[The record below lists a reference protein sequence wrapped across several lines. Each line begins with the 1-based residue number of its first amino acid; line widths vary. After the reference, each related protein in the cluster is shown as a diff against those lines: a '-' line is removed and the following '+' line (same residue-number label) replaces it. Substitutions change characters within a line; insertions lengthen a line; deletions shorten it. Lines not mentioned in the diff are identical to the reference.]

1 MKKFI
6 FLVIILA
13 LITIFIPTSNDA
25 QAASLDY
32 NVKVMMNDKLVEF
45 PDQKPFVDNN
55 ASRTFVPL
63 RFVSEA
69 LGCEVDWDSN
79 AQTAI
84 VEREGTY
91 IEMIIGSAKPLVND
105 QTKTLDAPARLENQ
119 RTMVPLRF
127 VSEALGEYVDWDG
140 KTRTVYISD
149 VPREVTEPVEDND
162 TESDNDTGWTIIK
175 PRDGGGGPDTTPVDD
190 TPWTPVVE

>member
-6 FLVIILA
+6 GLILILA
-13 LITIFIPTSNDA
+13 LLTIFIGQNQNA
-25 QAASLDY
+25 YAADIEY
-32 NVKVMMNDKLVEF
+32 NVKVVVNEKAVVF
-45 PDQKPFVDNN
+45 PDQKPFVDNR
-55 ASRTFVPL
+55 AGRTFVPL

-69 LGCEVDWDSN
+69 LGCQVDWDN
-79 AQTAI
+79 KTQTAI

-91 IEMIIGSAKPLVND
+91 IEMKIGSARPVVNGE
-105 QTKTLDAPARLENQ
+105 TKTLDAPARVVNQ

-149 VPREVTEPVEDND
+149 VPREVTEPVNDN
-162 TESDNDTGWTIIK
+162 SGGGYRPI
-175 PRDGGGGPDTTPVDD
+175 DGGGGTSTKPADD
-190 TPWTPVVE
+190 TPWTPVGN